1 MKKIETAFGTA
12 VRRLRE
18 QAEISQEAFADLA
31 EVHRTYVSS
40 IELGKVAVS
49 IAVAQK
55 LAAALG
61 LSLTELFTEVDLELK
76 RK

>member
-1 MKKIETAFGTA
+1 MKKIEMAFGTA

-18 QAEISQEAFADLA
+18 QAGISQEAFADLA

-40 IELGKVAVS
+40 IELGKVTVS

-61 LSLTELFTEVDLELK
+61 LSLTQLFTEVDLELK